1 MRDLVIY
8 IDNWDTSSQFNCNIG
23 NEALAGH
30 EKTDKMHPTRRLHRL
45 CSSGRTD
52 AECIGALR
60 SLQEGPLRVR
70 GKRSSVCP
78 GIEKGIPKASRQI
91 DGEREGGKGEGQK
104 AVGREDGKDRAREK
118 QCCCR
123 LPRDTR
129 KIRELRALEPACVHA
144 DHEKRTERRVGTN
157 CKPDFPAAE
166 YPPSLPADLNF
177 RPPAPSRCQFRAKG
191 YNGSYESQA
200 NTFGTRQRGGVR
212 FKVKA
217 RGKRAFSFLS
227 LRLLV

>member
-1 MRDLVIY
+1 
-8 IDNWDTSSQFNCNIG
+8 
-23 NEALAGH
+23 
-30 EKTDKMHPTRRLHRL
+30 MHPTRPLHRL

-91 DGEREGGKGEGQK
+91 DGEREGGRGEGEK

-129 KIRELRALEPACVHA
+129 KIRELRAAEPACVHA
-144 DHEKRTERRVGTN
+144 DHEKRTERRDGTN
-157 CKPDFPAAE
+157 CDVRRAGLSGCRMSAVRPAGGLKFPASA
-166 YPPSLPADLNF
+166 PAYTKWV
-177 RPPAPSRCQFRAKG
+177 SIQSEG
-191 YNGSYESQA
+191 I
-200 NTFGTRQRGGVR
+200 
-212 FKVKA
+212 
-217 RGKRAFSFLS
+217 
-227 LRLLV
+227 